1 MKKEKLKNKPK
12 SKWQQRLEDATK
24 KQKSELKMKKAIALF
39 SGGLDSLLAIK
50 IVKEQGIDVE
60 ALNIKIGFSSSDNSE
75 YLQRKAD
82 ELGVKLTIVN
92 DIKNFTETIL
102 WSPVNGYGKNLNP
115 CVDCHSNMLKI
126 AWEYAQRYS
135 ADFIITGEVL
145 NQRPM
150 SQTYTQLRKVNNSTD
165 FQEYI
170 VRPLSA
176 KNLPTSIPEKEGWV
190 DRDKFYA
197 INGRSRKVQIA
208 LAEQYG
214 IMEYETPGGGCLLTE
229 KGSTNK
235 IKAIK
240 NTTGS
245 LDVTDVSIVSK
256 GRYFKIGDTLLI
268 TGCNKSENDFLR
280 EIKSDKYSVI
290 EPPVV
295 KGPTSLVYNVTEKTK
310 EIVARII
317 LKYCKLTEK
326 NNVLIIDGKKVESQP
341 FTENEHL
348 KYIIQ

>member
-1 MKKEKLKNKPK
+1 M
-12 SKWQQRLEDATK
+12 
-24 KQKSELKMKKAIALF
+24 KAIALF

-50 IVKEQGIDVE
+50 IVKDQGIDVE

-82 ELGVKLTIVN
+82 ELGVKLTIIN
-92 DIKNFTETIL
+92 DIKNFTENIL

-115 CVDCHSNMLKI
+115 CVDCYVNMLNI
-126 AWEYAQRYS
+126 AWEYAQKVS
-135 ADFIITGEVL
+135 ADFIVTGEVL

-150 SQTYTQLRKVNNSTD
+150 SQTYRQLRKVTNSTHFPD
-165 FQEYI
+165 YI

-190 DRDKFYA
+190 DREKFFA

-208 LAEQYG
+208 LAEGYG
-214 IMEYETPGGGCLLTE
+214 ITEYETPGGGCLLTE
-229 KGSTNK
+229 TGSSNK

-245 LDVTDVSIVSK
+245 LDVIDTSIISK

-280 EIKSDKYSVI
+280 KVRSEKYFVI
-290 EPPVV
+290 ESPVL
-295 KGPTSLVYNVTEKTK
+295 KGPTSLVYNVTEETE

-317 LKYCKLTEK
+317 LKYCKLTEE
-326 NNVLIIDGKKVESQP
+326 NNVIVINKAGDEVIASP